1 MILPVG
7 DTLQAGGSV
16 GALGG
21 VDARGNLL
29 RNGGVDG
36 IVDKDNVNGGG
47 VGDVMC

>member
-1 MILPVG
+1 MILPAG

-29 RNGGVDG
+29 RNGRVDS
-36 IVDKDNVNGGG
+36 IVDKDNVKGGG
-47 VGDVMC
+47 IGAVMG